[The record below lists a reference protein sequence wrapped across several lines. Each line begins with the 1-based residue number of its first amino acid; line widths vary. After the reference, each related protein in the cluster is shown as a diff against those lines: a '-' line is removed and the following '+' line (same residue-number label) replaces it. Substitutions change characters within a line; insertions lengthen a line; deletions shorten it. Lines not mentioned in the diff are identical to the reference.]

1 MDEREKIFI
10 AKVKSLGDIAVST
23 SEQVTYRRLDA
34 AGNPIAGG
42 SMGRDMRVPA
52 ADVYKTVAKAAG
64 IPDSVVNSLPDVRN
78 GTTLS
83 YMLT

>member
-10 AKVKSLGDIAVST
+10 AKVKALGDIAVST

-34 AGNPIAGG
+34 AGNP
-42 SMGRDMRVPA
+42 
-52 ADVYKTVAKAAG
+52 
-64 IPDSVVNSLPDVRN
+64 DSVVNSLPDVRN